1 MLIRLCRSCWQIANK
16 ILCQYI
22 FQCINNN
29 TKGINT
35 LTLLTLHDK
44 EAYHAKSPLRQSK
57 EKVPT
62 GSWCV
67 KQAPRKSPR
76 RTISDGRILRPARPA
91 PSPLR
96 DDTMS
101 SAGQGQRQRGCTE
114 VRFQP
119 SSLLRSR
126 SKARREWARWS
137 DTRKARSKRP
147 FQVYEGDHRLCTNET
162 FKGTQPKPRR
172 YYYRNRQRVRGQ
184 TASEDDREGDCTME
198 KKGAGIDAPITL
210 LEQED
215 GGTQVEHYE
224 RLRASVVHTD
234 QSEIRA
240 HGFGVFMLRG
250 MIGWINT
257 LSTIEPTSVEE
268 TKHIKSNLTV
278 ISSENHTDLVNIL
291 ANMVISCVEGYT

>member
-1 MLIRLCRSCWQIANK
+1 
-16 ILCQYI
+16 
-22 FQCINNN
+22 
-29 TKGINT
+29 
-35 LTLLTLHDK
+35 
-44 EAYHAKSPLRQSK
+44 
-57 EKVPT
+57 
-62 GSWCV
+62 
-67 KQAPRKSPR
+67 
-76 RTISDGRILRPARPA
+76 
-91 PSPLR
+91 
-96 DDTMS
+96 
-101 SAGQGQRQRGCTE
+101 
-114 VRFQP
+114 
-119 SSLLRSR
+119 
-126 SKARREWARWS
+126 
-137 DTRKARSKRP
+137 
-147 FQVYEGDHRLCTNET
+147 
-162 FKGTQPKPRR
+162 
-172 YYYRNRQRVRGQ
+172 
-184 TASEDDREGDCTME
+184 ME